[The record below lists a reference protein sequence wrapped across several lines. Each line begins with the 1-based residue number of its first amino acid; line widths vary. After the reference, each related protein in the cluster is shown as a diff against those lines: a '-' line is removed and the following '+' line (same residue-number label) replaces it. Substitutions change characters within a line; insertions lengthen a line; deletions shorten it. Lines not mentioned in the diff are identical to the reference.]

1 MIDKLI
7 TAAIPLLLAMLGY
20 LFTSLLNI
28 HDSVNILNQK
38 MSILVNMDN
47 QIIPSP
53 DNVIERQ
60 KIKEDI
66 IKELLKIDK
75 RLSIVEWRIDNDS
88 RKSR

>member
-1 MIDKLI
+1 
-7 TAAIPLLLAMLGY
+7 MLGY
-20 LFTSLLNI
+20 LFTSLLTI

-66 IKELLKIDK
+66 MKELLKIDK
-75 RLSIVEWRIDNDS
+75 RLSIVEWRMDNDN

>member
-20 LFTSLLNI
+20 LFTSLLTI

-66 IKELLKIDK
+66 MKELLKIDK
-75 RLSIVEWRIDNDS
+75 RLSIVEWRMDNDN

>member
-1 MIDKLI
+1 
-7 TAAIPLLLAMLGY
+7 
-20 LFTSLLNI
+20 
-28 HDSVNILNQK
+28 
-38 MSILVNMDN
+38 MDN

-66 IKELLKIDK
+66 MKELLKIDK

>member
-7 TAAIPLLLAMLGY
+7 TAAIPLLLALLGY
-20 LFTSLLNI
+20 LFTSLLSI

-60 KIKEDI
+60 RIKEDI
-66 IKELLKIDK
+66 MTELLKLDK
-75 RLSIVEWRIDNDS
+75 RLSIVEWRIDND
-88 RKSR
+88 RTK

>member
-7 TAAIPLLLAMLGY
+7 TAAIPLLLALLGY
-20 LFTSLLNI
+20 LFTSLLSI

-66 IKELLKIDK
+66 MTELLKLDK
-75 RLSIVEWRIDNDS
+75 RLSIVEWRIENDIT
-88 RKSR
+88 K

>member
-7 TAAIPLLLAMLGY
+7 TASIPLLLALLGY
-20 LFTSLLNI
+20 LFTSLLSI

-66 IKELLKIDK
+66 MTELLKLDK
-75 RLSIVEWRIDNDS
+75 RLSIVEWRIEND
-88 RKSR
+88 RTK

>member
-7 TAAIPLLLAMLGY
+7 TAAIPLLLALLGY
-20 LFTSLLNI
+20 LFTSLLSI

-66 IKELLKIDK
+66 MTELLKLDK
-75 RLSIVEWRIDNDS
+75 RLSIVEWRIEND
-88 RKSR
+88 KTK

>member
-7 TAAIPLLLAMLGY
+7 TAAIPLLLALLGY
-20 LFTSLLNI
+20 LFTSLLSI

-66 IKELLKIDK
+66 MTELLKLDK
-75 RLSIVEWRIDNDS
+75 ILSIVEWRIENDIT
-88 RKSR
+88 K

>member
-1 MIDKLI
+1 MMDKLI
-7 TAAIPLLLAMLGY
+7 TAAIPLLLALLGY
-20 LFTSLLNI
+20 LFTSLLSI

-60 KIKEDI
+60 KNKEDI
-66 IKELLKIDK
+66 MTELLKLDK
-75 RLSIVEWRIDNDS
+75 RLSIVEWRIEND
-88 RKSR
+88 RPK

>member
-66 IKELLKIDK
+66 MKELLKIDK

>member
-20 LFTSLLNI
+20 LFTSLLNL

-66 IKELLKIDK
+66 MKELLKIDK

>member
-7 TAAIPLLLAMLGY
+7 TAAIPLLLALLGY
-20 LFTSLLNI
+20 LFTSLLSI

-66 IKELLKIDK
+66 MTELLKLDK
-75 RLSIVEWRIDNDS
+75 RLSIVEWRIDND
-88 RKSR
+88 RTK

>member
-7 TAAIPLLLAMLGY
+7 TAAIPLLLALLGY
-20 LFTSLLNI
+20 LFTSLLSI

-60 KIKEDI
+60 RIKEDI
-66 IKELLKIDK
+66 MTELLKLDK
-75 RLSIVEWRIDNDS
+75 RLSIVEWRIEND
-88 RKSR
+88 RTK

>member
-7 TAAIPLLLAMLGY
+7 TAAIPLLLALLGY
-20 LFTSLLNI
+20 LFTSLLSI

-53 DNVIERQ
+53 DNVIER
-60 KIKEDI
+60 
-66 IKELLKIDK
+66 
-75 RLSIVEWRIDNDS
+75 
-88 RKSR
+88 

>member
-7 TAAIPLLLAMLGY
+7 TAAIPLLLALLGY
-20 LFTSLLNI
+20 LFTSLLSI

-38 MSILVNMDN
+38 LSILVNMDN

-66 IKELLKIDK
+66 MTELLKLDK
-75 RLSIVEWRIDNDS
+75 RLSIVEWRIEND
-88 RKSR
+88 RPK

>member
-7 TAAIPLLLAMLGY
+7 TAAIPLLLALLGY
-20 LFTSLLNI
+20 LFTSLLSI

-66 IKELLKIDK
+66 MTELLKLDK
-75 RLSIVEWRIDNDS
+75 RLSIVEWRIEND
-88 RKSR
+88 RTK

>member
-7 TAAIPLLLAMLGY
+7 TAAIPLLLALLGY
-20 LFTSLLNI
+20 LFTSLLSI

-66 IKELLKIDK
+66 MTELLKLDK
-75 RLSIVEWRIDNDS
+75 RLSIVEWRIENDS
-88 RKSR
+88 TK

>member
-20 LFTSLLNI
+20 LFTSLLTI

-66 IKELLKIDK
+66 MKELLKIDK